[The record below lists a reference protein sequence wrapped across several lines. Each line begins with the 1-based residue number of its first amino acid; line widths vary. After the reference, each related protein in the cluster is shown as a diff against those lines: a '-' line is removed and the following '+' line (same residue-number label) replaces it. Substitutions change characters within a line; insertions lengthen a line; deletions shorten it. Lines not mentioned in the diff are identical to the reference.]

1 MPPDAGY
8 DKYRA
13 EIERLLDL
21 AGELPLEMQDRIRA
35 AVSRRQDDA
44 EARKQIDGTP
54 AEDVGGRLLAQLVAA
69 DAELEPARVYEL
81 LVLIDA
87 GLAK

>member
-1 MPPDAGY
+1 VATDADY
-8 DKYRA
+8 ERYRA

-21 AGELPLEMQDRIRA
+21 ARTLPPELQERIRK
-35 AVSRRQDDA
+35 AVSRRQDDV
-44 EARKQIDGTP
+44 EARKQIDGTD

-69 DAELEPARVYEL
+69 DGELERARVYEL

-87 GLAK
+87 GLAD